1 MRSAVFKKA
10 HGKAKEYELAG
21 NTLLPD
27 EWQEM
32 LSEAWVE
39 ITDKISKTCN
49 QSGIYEEKASTG
61 KQSVVQ
67 VEQAPAA
74 PEDVSSD
81 EVSEEVQKDDTNA

>member
-1 MRSAVFKKA
+1 MIRYS
-10 HGKAKEYELAG
+10 
-21 NTLLPD
+21 
-27 EWQEM
+27 
-32 LSEAWVE
+32 
-39 ITDKISKTCN
+39 KI
-49 QSGIYEEKASTG
+49 GIYEEKASTG